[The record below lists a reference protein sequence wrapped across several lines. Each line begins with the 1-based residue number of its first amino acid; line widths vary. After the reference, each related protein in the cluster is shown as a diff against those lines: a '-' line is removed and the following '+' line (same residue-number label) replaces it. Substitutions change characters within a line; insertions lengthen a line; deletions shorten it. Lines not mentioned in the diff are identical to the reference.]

1 MATDGTAR
9 RFPTPPRYW
18 VEGEPGS
25 EFPDGRVFPVP
36 TSQSSQRSATFAA
49 VDDTEVVAKVPA
61 AAVPETVLPT
71 ALEPI
76 PPVESAPPVAAPA
89 GRRVWPPVA
98 EAAPIAGAAPRIPS
112 DSAVVGVESD
122 DELADVMDASKA
134 DRRPANL
141 IVATVWGLSF
151 GVVCIAAAVAAT
163 VTDLGQQA
171 IAAANIPGL
180 ETRQATMALL
190 GLGVVYL
197 LPWWW
202 AGVTGGSRLMRF
214 LVKIMVIASALGAA
228 ALFVA
233 TPTLPMAILA
243 SSVTLWATIELLL
256 LYGGARTRAYFS
268 RHSPEQ
274 ASSVRE

>member
-9 RFPTPPRYW
+9 RLPTPPRYW

-36 TSQSSQRSATFAA
+36 TAEPSQRSAKFAA
-49 VDDTEVVAKVPA
+49 VDDTAVVAAVPS
-61 AAVPETVLPT
+61 AAVPETVLPP
-71 ALEPI
+71 A
-76 PPVESAPPVAAPA
+76 VESAPPVAAPA

-98 EAAPIAGAAPRIPS
+98 ETAPMAEGSPSIPVVTAPVGA
-112 DSAVVGVESD
+112 ESG

-141 IVATVWGLSF
+141 VVAAVWGLAF
-151 GVVCIAAAVAAT
+151 GVACIAAAVAAT

-202 AGVTGGSRLMRF
+202 AGITGGSRLMRF
-214 LVKIMVIASALGAA
+214 LVKVIVIASALGAA

-233 TPTLPMAILA
+233 TPTLPMAVVA
-243 SSVTLWATIELLL
+243 SSVMVWATIELLL

-268 RHSPEQ
+268 RYSAKQ
-274 ASSVRE
+274 DSSVSD